1 MSVYILTK
9 DLNVID
15 RLEKALNDAGYVLD
29 SFNNKKIN
37 VVGIY
42 TYKSEYYN
50 EKSYG
55 YLYEGGMIGNDERF
69 SWILHRKEC
78 KTEQEFIDSL

>member
-9 DLNVID
+9 DINVID
-15 RLEKALNDAGYVLD
+15 RLEKKLNDAGYALD

-42 TYKSEYYN
+42 TYDN
-50 EKSYG
+50 GLLDDSYG